1 MNSSRISRETCR
13 QEEKKNIPKFSFLYA
28 SKPKIVKT
36 NILSTRN
43 LKKKVKINPAYFPVF
58 CDWAQKIS
66 EKKKCLSPRIL
77 DQTFSNNNSHLFE
90 RKKLN
95 IICLIFYFF
104 RNIIQK
110 KKKSICHEISTLK
123 FLNINDFYFSYTD

>member
-95 IICLIFYFF
+95 IICLIFYFMS
-104 RNIIQK
+104 RNVV
-110 KKKSICHEISTLK
+110 SILEQLLHNVT
-123 FLNINDFYFSYTD
+123 YVP